1 MKGGKIMNYEINDET
16 LVLVPMK
23 ENKCEVIEKTGNI
36 PLDENTFK
44 VIEHSCD
51 YFGVKYKSR
60 VSATYKF
67 IKTKYRPP
75 VMIEESSKTI
85 FFPVSA
91 DANEDNLWFCF
102 NQIRDYKAGSAK
114 KETVVTFKNGF
125 TMVVPVSLYSFNS
138 QYIKS
143 ARLYASYSLRSI
155 KKN

>member
-1 MKGGKIMNYEINDET
+1 MNYEINDET

-51 YFGVKYKSR
+51 YFGVKYKYR
-60 VSATYKF
+60 VSATFKF

-91 DANEDNLWFCF
+91 DAKEDNC
-102 NQIRDYKAGSAK
+102 
-114 KETVVTFKNGF
+114 GF
-125 TMVVPVSLYSFNS
+125 VL
-138 QYIKS
+138 IK
-143 ARLYASYSLRSI
+143 LEII
-155 KKN
+155 KLGMQKRKL

>member
-1 MKGGKIMNYEINDET
+1 
-16 LVLVPMK
+16 
-23 ENKCEVIEKTGNI
+23 
-36 PLDENTFK
+36 
-44 VIEHSCD
+44 
-51 YFGVKYKSR
+51 
-60 VSATYKF
+60 
-67 IKTKYRPP
+67 
-75 VMIEESSKTI
+75 MIEESSKTI

>member
-1 MKGGKIMNYEINDET
+1 M
-16 LVLVPMK
+16 
-23 ENKCEVIEKTGNI
+23 
-36 PLDENTFK
+36 
-44 VIEHSCD
+44 
-51 YFGVKYKSR
+51 
-60 VSATYKF
+60 
-67 IKTKYRPP
+67 
-75 VMIEESSKTI
+75 
-85 FFPVSA
+85 
-91 DANEDNLWFCF
+91 WFCF

>member
-1 MKGGKIMNYEINDET
+1 MWGYW
-16 LVLVPMK
+16 
-23 ENKCEVIEKTGNI
+23 KTGNI

-85 FFPVSA
+85 FF
-91 DANEDNLWFCF
+91 
-102 NQIRDYKAGSAK
+102 Q
-114 KETVVTFKNGF
+114 
-125 TMVVPVSLYSFNS
+125 
-138 QYIKS
+138 
-143 ARLYASYSLRSI
+143 
-155 KKN
+155 